1 MTRVGWCGVGGIV
14 IFGHEFETTLA
25 AAKVRAGWALTRIY
39 SELAPAVSGY
49 LRLRGAGEPDDVAS
63 EVFLGVFRNL
73 HSFSG
78 GEEQFRSWV
87 FTIAHRRLLDERRR
101 MGRTPRPEP
110 LPDVLPA
117 VQGGDVG
124 IDALGELGADW
135 VRDVLGRLSRDQR
148 AVLLLRVVADLS
160 VEEVARILGKR
171 PGAVRALQ
179 HRGVKTLR
187 RQLERE
193 RLSHHDLQHTGT

>member
-1 MTRVGWCGVGGIV
+1 MGGGVGGIL
-14 IFGHEFETTLA
+14 IFGQEFETTLA
-25 AAKVRAGWALTRIY
+25 AAQAGAGWALTRIY
-39 SELAPAVSGY
+39 SDLAPPVTGY

-73 HSFSG
+73 DFFDG

-101 MGRTPRPEP
+101 IGRAPRPEP

-117 VQGGDVG
+117 VLGGDVEVE
-124 IDALGELGADW
+124 ALAAFGEDW
-135 VRDVLGRLSRDQR
+135 VREVLAGLSRDQR

-160 VEEVARILGKR
+160 VEEVARIVGKR

-179 HRGVKTLR
+179 HRGVETLR
-187 RQLERE
+187 RQLERA
-193 RLSHHDLQHTGT
+193 RLSHHELQRTGT

>member
-1 MTRVGWCGVGGIV
+1 M
-14 IFGHEFETTLA
+14 
-25 AAKVRAGWALTRIY
+25 TRIY
-39 SELAPAVSGY
+39 SDLAPAVTGY
-49 LRLRGAGEPDDVAS
+49 LTLHGAGEPHDVAS

-73 HSFSG
+73 DSFNG

-101 MGRTPRPEP
+101 MGRAPRPEP

-117 VQGGDVG
+117 VHGGDVEVE
-124 IDALGELGADW
+124 ALGALSEDW
-135 VRDVLGRLSRDQR
+135 VRDVLARLSRDQR

-179 HRGVKTLR
+179 HRGVQTLR

-193 RLSHHDLQHTGT
+193 RLSHHDLQRTGT